1 MRHIPSLRRVAAAG
15 VAVLTT
21 LTTLTALTLGAL
33 AAPIAV
39 AAPDDQS
46 QSQSQTQTQTATGDP
61 SSKIT
66 ADLTMP
72 DGTKAETVENRW
84 FVQLSSPGTAAGGS
98 QAAIEAEHA
107 DLAKAIKDAGIDAQ
121 VTTEY
126 ETLWNGVAL
135 SVGDADVDSL
145 ARLDQV
151 VAIKPVVAIPR
162 PDDAAGDDRTDAD
175 KAEGISSPQ
184 MTHALGMT
192 GADVVQSKLGYTGS
206 GVKIG
211 IIDSGIDYDH
221 VEFGGTGTPGA
232 EAPDGDGSTAFPTSK
247 VVAGYDFVGNAYGD
261 PNVAEESARY
271 KAVPDAYPDDCK
283 GHGTHVAGIAAAKGT
298 PGTEQVTGVAPDAQL
313 GAYRVFGCTGG
324 TTSEILAS
332 AMERA
337 ADDGMDVVNMSVGA
351 DFVVFRDYP
360 TAVAAENLASKGV
373 IVTAAQGNQG
383 EYGRW
388 TMGAPASAEHVLS
401 VGSVDNTVET
411 DFYLTVSTNPG
422 QKYLYS
428 EIPGSTAPISRDNGT
443 RAPLVASG
451 DPAADGGDETTDASV
466 LCTAPAAGAYT
477 GRTVLVRR
485 GACAFRDKALNAQAG
500 GAAGIVIDDNQ
511 PGAIPPFSVSGD
523 GDPVTIPVAGVSQAD
538 GDAIRGALDA
548 DSTLTYR
555 EDAAEFNQAT
565 GGLVSSF
572 SSWGLNDSLQLK
584 PDVVAPGGRI
594 WSTWPL
600 DHDGPYRTEAGASMA
615 APYTAGASA
624 LVLQAHPEIK
634 DASGFD
640 AFDQVAWRLHSTAD
654 PVPWAAG
661 AGDADAREPLA
672 REGAGLIDVDG
683 AITASTETSSSVLN
697 IGEVEQ
703 HPDGYRASVTL
714 TNHSDSSA
722 TYALS
727 HEDAVTV
734 TGASSTPQQ
743 GTDSPSTVSTDG
755 QSITVPAGGTAT
767 VDATITAPAGLADGD
782 FFGGWIVLTDSSAA
796 ADSPQAEPVRVPFQG
811 VGGNLARA
819 GVFGPQIGLAD
830 LDGQSIDPASYVY
843 GDSARSDQGA
853 YTDSPVVA
861 ISHPDIPYYR
871 SALTVSRV
879 NADGTTEY
887 LGTAVTDEKEHTR
900 NDTVYMVWDGSYTVD
915 GRILQAPTGQ
925 YQLTVRAL
933 PVGGDGDEDAD
944 WAEWTSPTFSI
955 DWKTDGYIPQ
965 SELSVASPDGAA
977 ALTDDNI
984 FTPVEAS
991 STEASYDIDLGG
1003 VYDVDAIHY
1012 TPVRYDSALHA
1023 TRWTVQTS
1031 TDGAAWTDAA
1041 SGDIDPTS
1049 FNPTILELDAPV
1061 RARYVRVVITN
1072 GQDGATSLGVAE
1084 LRVAGT
1090 AAGGSDDP
1098 TADPSGPAA
1107 ADPGQTDSGRPDPGD
1122 AGAGDAGGSPVAADV
1137 DASVASQST
1146 GHGSGA
1152 LARTGAS
1159 IGLGVVAIVLVVGGV
1174 LLVRRRRG

>member
-1 MRHIPSLRRVAAAG
+1 M
-15 VAVLTT
+15 
-21 LTTLTALTLGAL
+21 
-33 AAPIAV
+33 
-39 AAPDDQS
+39 
-46 QSQSQTQTQTATGDP
+46 
-61 SSKIT
+61 
-66 ADLTMP
+66 
-72 DGTKAETVENRW
+72 
-84 FVQLSSPGTAAGGS
+84 
-98 QAAIEAEHA
+98 
-107 DLAKAIKDAGIDAQ
+107 
-121 VTTEY
+121 
-126 ETLWNGVAL
+126 
-135 SVGDADVDSL
+135 
-145 ARLDQV
+145 
-151 VAIKPVVAIPR
+151 
-162 PDDAAGDDRTDAD
+162 
-175 KAEGISSPQ
+175 
-184 MTHALGMT
+184 
-192 GADVVQSKLGYTGS
+192 
-206 GVKIG
+206 
-211 IIDSGIDYDH
+211 
-221 VEFGGTGTPGA
+221 
-232 EAPDGDGSTAFPTSK
+232 
-247 VVAGYDFVGNAYGD
+247 
-261 PNVAEESARY
+261 
-271 KAVPDAYPDDCK
+271 
-283 GHGTHVAGIAAAKGT
+283 
-298 PGTEQVTGVAPDAQL
+298 
-313 GAYRVFGCTGG
+313 
-324 TTSEILAS
+324 
-332 AMERA
+332 
-337 ADDGMDVVNMSVGA
+337 
-351 DFVVFRDYP
+351 
-360 TAVAAENLASKGV
+360 
-373 IVTAAQGNQG
+373 
-383 EYGRW
+383 
-388 TMGAPASAEHVLS
+388 
-401 VGSVDNTVET
+401 
-411 DFYLTVSTNPG
+411 
-422 QKYLYS
+422 
-428 EIPGSTAPISRDNGT
+428 
-443 RAPLVASG
+443 
-451 DPAADGGDETTDASV
+451 
-466 LCTAPAAGAYT
+466 
-477 GRTVLVRR
+477 
-485 GACAFRDKALNAQAG
+485 
-500 GAAGIVIDDNQ
+500 
-511 PGAIPPFSVSGD
+511 
-523 GDPVTIPVAGVSQAD
+523 
-538 GDAIRGALDA
+538 
-548 DSTLTYR
+548 
-555 EDAAEFNQAT
+555 
-565 GGLVSSF
+565 
-572 SSWGLNDSLQLK
+572 
-584 PDVVAPGGRI
+584 
-594 WSTWPL
+594 
-600 DHDGPYRTEAGASMA
+600 
-615 APYTAGASA
+615 
-624 LVLQAHPEIK
+624 
-634 DASGFD
+634 
-640 AFDQVAWRLHSTAD
+640 
-654 PVPWAAG
+654 
-661 AGDADAREPLA
+661 
-672 REGAGLIDVDG
+672 
-683 AITASTETSSSVLN
+683 
-697 IGEVEQ
+697 
-703 HPDGYRASVTL
+703 
-714 TNHSDSSA
+714 
-722 TYALS
+722 
-727 HEDAVTV
+727 TV

-1107 ADPGQTDSGRPDPGD
+1107 ADPGQADSGRPDPGDAGAGD

>member
-1 MRHIPSLRRVAAAG
+1 MRHLPSLRRVVAAG
-15 VAVLTT
+15 AA
-21 LTTLTALTLGAL
+21 ALTLGAL
-33 AAPIAV
+33 VAPTTAAAPG
-39 AAPDDQS
+39 QS
-46 QSQSQTQTQTATGDP
+46 QTATGDP

-66 ADLTMP
+66 SGPTLS
-72 DGTKAETVENRW
+72 DGTQADAVENRW
-84 FVQLSSPGTAAGGS
+84 FVELASPSVAAGGS
-98 QAAIEAEHA
+98 SDTVRAEQDDFA
-107 DLAKAIKDAGIDAQ
+107 SAVRDAGIDAR

-126 ETLWNGVAL
+126 GTLWNGVAV
-135 SVGDADVDSL
+135 SVGSDADVESL
-145 ARLDQV
+145 AGLAQV
-151 VAIKPVVAIPR
+151 VSLQPVIYIPA
-162 PDDAAGDDRTDAD
+162 PDAD
-175 KAEGISSPQ
+175 PAGGADANDAGQAPVQEGEEGQEQVTTPQ
-184 MTHALGMT
+184 MRNALGMT
-192 GADVVQSKLGYTGS
+192 GADVAQSKLGYTGE
-206 GVKIG
+206 GIKIG

-221 VEFGGTGTPGA
+221 VEFGGSGTPGPEPA
-232 EAPDGDGSTAFPTSK
+232 EGDGSTNFPDSK
-247 VVAGYDFVGNAYGD
+247 VVAGHDFVGNAFGD
-261 PNVAEESARY
+261 PAADATTRLTP
-271 KAVPDAYPDDCK
+271 APDDYPDDCW
-283 GHGTHVAGIAAAKGT
+283 GHGTHVAGIAAAKGA
-298 PGTEQVTGVAPDAQL
+298 PGTDQITGVAPDAQL

-523 GDPVTIPVAGVSQAD
+523 GDPVTIPVAGISQAD

-555 EDAAEFNQAT
+555 EDAAEFDQAT

-819 GVFGPQIGLAD
+819 SVFGPQIGLAD

-861 ISHPDIPYYR
+861 ISHPDVPYYR

-1107 ADPGQTDSGRPDPGD
+1107 ADPDQADSGRPDPGDAGAGD